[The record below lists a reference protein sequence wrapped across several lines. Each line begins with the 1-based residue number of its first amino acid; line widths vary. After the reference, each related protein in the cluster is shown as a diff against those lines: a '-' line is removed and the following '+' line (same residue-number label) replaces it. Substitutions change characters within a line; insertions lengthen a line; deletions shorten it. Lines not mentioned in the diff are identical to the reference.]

1 MQIKNFPWGSFPM
14 EKMLG
19 FDTCPFLQ
27 VESNYE
33 SISYQKCNV
42 LRPGVSIVWI
52 KLEKLAKIEKLNKRR
67 STIVTAMYYQNSAA
81 IAKKL
86 LQKNRAYC
94 VWPFYS

>member
-1 MQIKNFPWGSFPM
+1 MQIKNFLWGSFPM

-19 FDTCPFLQ
+19 FDTCLFLH